1 LNLLIYKLNHRAFV
15 KECAVL
21 FLIPATK
28 TKPIMRNFKIIK
40 QVTNRDNISLEKYL
54 YEISKIPLL
63 TTEEE
68 NELTGQID
76 NCDRMAVNLLVRS
89 NLRFVVSVA
98 KQFQN
103 QGLGLPD
110 LINDGNLGLIK
121 AAERFDKTRGFK
133 FISYAVWWIRQA
145 IMNSIDENSRVV
157 RLPLN
162 KIVLRNKI
170 KKAYNQL
177 SQVFLTEPT
186 TAEVS
191 ELLQLPQQIV
201 EEAINILNIHVSI
214 DSPIGDNDDN
224 NLCHTLSDEDSHYPD
239 AGLIDNSL
247 QREVERSLA
256 TLSKREADILRFYFG
271 IKGDKAR
278 SLCEIGNE
286 FGLTQERVRKIKI
299 DALKKLRN
307 RKHSKHILKEYI
319 SC

>member
-1 LNLLIYKLNHRAFV
+1 
-15 KECAVL
+15 
-21 FLIPATK
+21 
-28 TKPIMRNFKIIK
+28 MRNFKIFK

-54 YEISKIPLL
+54 HEISKIPLL

-68 NELTGQID
+68 NEITSRID
-76 NCDRMAVNLLVRS
+76 IGDRMAVNELVKS

-103 QGLGLPD
+103 QGLSLPD
-110 LINDGNLGLIK
+110 LINEGNLGLIK

-162 KIVLRNKI
+162 KIALRNKI
-170 KKAYNQL
+170 KKAYHKL
-177 SQVFLTEPT
+177 SQEFLTEPT

-191 ELLQLPQQIV
+191 EWLQLPQHIV
-201 EEAINILNIHVSI
+201 EEAINVLNTHVSM
-214 DSPIGDNDDN
+214 DASVGDDDN
-224 NLCHTLSDEDSHYPD
+224 NCMYQTLSDEDSLHPD
-239 AGLIDNSL
+239 AGLIDHSL
-247 QREVERSLA
+247 HREVERSLA

-271 IKGDKAR
+271 IKEEKAR
-278 SLCEIGNE
+278 SLDEIGNE

>member
-1 LNLLIYKLNHRAFV
+1 
-15 KECAVL
+15 
-21 FLIPATK
+21 
-28 TKPIMRNFKIIK
+28 
-40 QVTNRDNISLEKYL
+40 
-54 YEISKIPLL
+54 
-63 TTEEE
+63 
-68 NELTGQID
+68 
-76 NCDRMAVNLLVRS
+76 
-89 NLRFVVSVA
+89 
-98 KQFQN
+98 
-103 QGLGLPD
+103 
-110 LINDGNLGLIK
+110 
-121 AAERFDKTRGFK
+121 
-133 FISYAVWWIRQA
+133 
-145 IMNSIDENSRVV
+145 
-157 RLPLN
+157 
-162 KIVLRNKI
+162 
-170 KKAYNQL
+170 
-177 SQVFLTEPT
+177 VFLTEPT